1 MFFSSF
7 LFLSFFFF
15 SFFVCFFFFRIF
27 SNHFWNLNF
36 FLFFF
41 WNVECGNAGLTLD
54 LAHRYTLMKFM
65 NSACVL
71 RYDSAVMWSHL
82 PGWFDLL
89 LVNLLS
95 ILGSFWSDP
104 EIFGKIL
111 ERCVDG
117 RCWLPSEGIHAGGF
131 RLRMPTPS
139 VECATS
145 WWWILRSQAQSLGF
159 DYFMA

>member
-7 LFLSFFFF
+7 LFLSFFFLE
-15 SFFVCFFFFRIF
+15 FFPIIFEIWIFFFFF
-27 SNHFWNLNF
+27 G
-36 FLFFF
+36 
-41 WNVECGNAGLTLD
+41 NVECGNAGLTLD

-82 PGWFDLL
+82 PGWFDWL

-117 RCWLPSEGIHAGGF
+117 RWWLPSEGIHAGGF